1 MPSVICCFLTK
12 RQKFFMCFHK
22 SPYFSYKK
30 SRQKNF
36 PPITPLYFGKVFEV
50 TRDFSR
56 KVSCVRVWGGQPQLI
71 TLTKKHGIAV
81 LFNYRNVL
89 ELRSKPCFKR
99 LFVKSPLKIRK
110 NLAPITP
117 PYFYKVFEVPR
128 DFLQKVPWSGFGAD
142 SPNIQRAGNH
152 GTIIK
157 SVPATIIASPSSD
170 FFVRRSLKTK

>member
-1 MPSVICCFLTK
+1 MLYKCNIFLKKLNIFFEISLKNKYIYSIIPSVICCFLTK

-36 PPITPLYFGKVFEV
+36 PPITALYFSKVFEV
-50 TRDFSR
+50 PRDFSR
-56 KVSCVRVWGGQPQLI
+56 KVPCVRVWGGQPQLI

-110 NLAPITP
+110 NFAPITP

-142 SPNIQRAGNH
+142 SPN
-152 GTIIK
+152 
-157 SVPATIIASPSSD
+157 
-170 FFVRRSLKTK
+170 

>member
-1 MPSVICCFLTK
+1 M
-12 RQKFFMCFHK
+12 
-22 SPYFSYKK
+22 
-30 SRQKNF
+30 
-36 PPITPLYFGKVFEV
+36 
-50 TRDFSR
+50 
-56 KVSCVRVWGGQPQLI
+56 
-71 TLTKKHGIAV
+71 

-110 NLAPITP
+110 NFAPITP

-128 DFLQKVPWSGFGAD
+128 DFFQKVPWSGFGAD